1 MYNILGYVS
10 WNVPNSY
17 TTDHLIIYVFSWSTY
32 TFVLQ

>member
-10 WNVPNSY
+10 WNDPNSY
-17 TTDHLIIYVFSWSTY
+17 TDHLIIYVFSWSTY